1 MGWATCPPYP
11 QKLPAHL
18 QKQVR
23 RMFFKIESLPLFQQL
38 FYFIHF
44 GLNAL
49 STCSRSSTTLQEC
62 NTVACVR
69 FPISEPIRAND
80 RLVCFGPSTW
90 LFAVPVLRVVCGIW

>member
-44 GLNAL
+44 GF
-49 STCSRSSTTLQEC
+49 EC
-62 NTVACVR
+62 
-69 FPISEPIRAND
+69 
-80 RLVCFGPSTW
+80 LVY
-90 LFAVPVLRVVCGIW
+90 VQPVFYYATGMQYRGVCAFSNQRTDTG